1 MSYANDQTIGPH
13 FKTGGTVKS
22 LVGALKK
29 IDAPGFAPASLIQV
43 GTGLLQRT
51 YGHLSTLEVVVKKC
65 MAELTLPHPDY
76 CIAVLMN
83 ERFYQ
88 GDPQGYIFY
97 GESGLTREQ
106 Y

>member
-1 MSYANDQTIGPH
+1 M
-13 FKTGGTVKS
+13 
-22 LVGALKK
+22 VGALKK
-29 IDAPGFAPASLIQV
+29 FDAPGFAPASLIQV

-65 MAELTLPHPDY
+65 MAELTLPHPHY

-88 GDPQGYIFY
+88 GTRKVIFY